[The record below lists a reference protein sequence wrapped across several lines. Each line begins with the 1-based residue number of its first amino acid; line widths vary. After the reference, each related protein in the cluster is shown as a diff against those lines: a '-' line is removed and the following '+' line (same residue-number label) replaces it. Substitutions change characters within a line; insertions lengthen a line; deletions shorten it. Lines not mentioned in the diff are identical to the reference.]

1 MNKFLYFLFFITT
14 FITAANCQKTT
25 KSSNTNTIA
34 IILLLSANKS
44 STSCIVNSNSPKF
57 STLASA
63 GTANTTIPG
72 CSSSG
77 CHTTADKSG
86 NMDISNYDS
95 VMKKVVPGNTSQ
107 SILYNV
113 VQPGGKM
120 NPYTNS
126 QISATIKAWIE
137 GCASR

>member
-1 MNKFLYFLFFITT
+1 
-14 FITAANCQKTT
+14 
-25 KSSNTNTIA
+25 
-34 IILLLSANKS
+34 
-44 STSCIVNSNSPKF
+44 
-57 STLASA
+57 
-63 GTANTTIPG
+63 
-72 CSSSG
+72 
-77 CHTTADKSG
+77 
-86 NMDISNYDS
+86 MDISNYDS